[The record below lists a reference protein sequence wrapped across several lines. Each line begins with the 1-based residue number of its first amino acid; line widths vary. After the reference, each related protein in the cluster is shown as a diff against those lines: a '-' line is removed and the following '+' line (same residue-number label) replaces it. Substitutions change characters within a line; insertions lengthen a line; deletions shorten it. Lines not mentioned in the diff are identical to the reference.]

1 MSDLEE
7 FFREQI
13 KPYEERLKRLEELD
27 KKKDVEI
34 NVLKLAIENMQ
45 KQIKELKEQLEN
57 NKLGVSKPGV
67 KPLTGTSTKKK

>member
-57 NKLGVSKPGV
+57 NKLGASKPGI
-67 KPLTGTSTKKK
+67 KPSTGTSTKKK